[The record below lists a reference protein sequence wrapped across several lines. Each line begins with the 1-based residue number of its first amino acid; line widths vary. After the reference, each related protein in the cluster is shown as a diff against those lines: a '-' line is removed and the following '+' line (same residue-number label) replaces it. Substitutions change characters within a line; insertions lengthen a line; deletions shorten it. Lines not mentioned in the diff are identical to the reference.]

1 MYDDVESDFWK
12 EIFVHLQHK
21 NMVRSGAERLLL
33 GDVSEV
39 FQKFSL
45 AHPELQPQSQVS
57 GSSASWEIFITSTIK
72 LRLFIQSGIKAS
84 LLQKKGADF
93 VKIADAKFPYNPFPE
108 ISELLSN
115 RNSYEREIFRL
126 KEADEKSER
135 KNKLAAEFIK
145 AYAEEKIGKGLGAT
159 WQLEEKGDNFVL
171 NIQSAVGDEIKMEL
185 SSEDFAEK
193 IDGIYTVGL
202 LH

>member
-45 AHPELQPQSQVS
+45 AHPELQPQSQVNE
-57 GSSASWEIFITSTIK
+57 SSASWEIFITSTIK

-145 AYAEEKIGKGLGAT
+145 AYAAEKFANHVSS
-159 WQLEEKGDNFVL
+159 WNLEEKNGSFVL
-171 NIQSAVGDEIKMEL
+171 QVLLSNGDEKLINL
-185 SSEDFAEK
+185 TAEDFTQK
-193 IDGIYTVGL
+193 IDTVL
-202 LH
+202 